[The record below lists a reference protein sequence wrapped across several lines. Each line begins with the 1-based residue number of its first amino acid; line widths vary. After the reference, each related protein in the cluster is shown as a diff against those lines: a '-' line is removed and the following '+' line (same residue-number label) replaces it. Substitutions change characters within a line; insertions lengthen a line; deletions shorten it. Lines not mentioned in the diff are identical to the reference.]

1 MNELDLHNYGERAK
15 NGKPDGEGLRR
26 NNTGKNYLAICVSL
40 SAALDLYIEI
50 LRHPRVFSAY
60 SGACSV
66 MGRLL
71 HNPAMTNEEK
81 ANIVRYRD
89 GRLRK
94 INGAEKR
101 PGLHR

>member
-1 MNELDLHNYGERAK
+1 LDLHNNGERAE

-50 LRHPRVFSAY
+50 LRHPRSFSAY
-60 SGACSV
+60 SGARSV

-71 HNPAMTNEEK
+71 RNPGDDERGESKLRPFRDPTIAKHQWNGEK
-81 ANIVRYRD
+81 TRA
-89 GRLRK
+89 
-94 INGAEKR
+94 
-101 PGLHR
+101 LHRK

>member
-1 MNELDLHNYGERAK
+1 LDLHNYGERAK
-15 NGKPDGEGLRR
+15 KGNPDREGLRR
-26 NNTGKNYLAICVSL
+26 NNTGTNYLAICVSL

-50 LRHPRVFSAY
+50 FAHVHAFSAY

-94 INGAEKR
+94 INAAEKK